1 MEIGYY
7 LLLSHFLK
15 NVINEYIKIKSGNK
29 RNILSLNK
37 KREC

>member
-15 NVINEYIKIKSGNK
+15 SVINEYIKIKRVSAYKVN
-29 RNILSLNK
+29 
-37 KREC
+37 